1 MTTAAHPG
9 ARPVPL
15 GPEPAETPEC
25 ESSTSH
31 EISTPEAP
39 ELHNAWPG
47 WAPMLLIAVMVLACV
62 LFMVGRIFSI

>member
-1 MTTAAHPG
+1 MTTAAHP
-9 ARPVPL
+9 ARPVPR
-15 GPEPAETPEC
+15 GPRPAETPEG

-47 WAPMLLIAVMVLACV
+47 WAPLALISLVVLACV